1 MHSFLPFL
9 PLLLKKNLNI
19 QGLVKSIYIC
29 ELKKKRCS
37 ERCIWILYWLMQKS
51 SGSDQ
56 FELSNLCGRLRLRNT
71 YSLKSTYGS
80 HSLFHC
86 PQDSTILLRLSFLS
100 TGFYVIRIKNFLHKW
115 ILSQMSVST
124 LPHSFQKCRECYS
137 FILSH
142 NEMVWWENTGSEFNR
157 ILCECISGVY
167 FTRSHPLYPSW
178 AFTGL

>member
-1 MHSFLPFL
+1 
-9 PLLLKKNLNI
+9 
-19 QGLVKSIYIC
+19 
-29 ELKKKRCS
+29 
-37 ERCIWILYWLMQKS
+37 MQKS
-51 SGSDQ
+51 SVSDQ
-56 FELSNLCGRLRLRNT
+56 FELSNLCGRLRLRNI

-80 HSLFHC
+80 HPLFHC

-124 LPHSFQKCRECYS
+124 SPHSFQKCRECYS

-142 NEMVWWENTGSEFNR
+142 NEMVWWENTGSEFNT

-167 FTRSHPLYPSW
+167 FILLDHILCIPPELSLGFSLWILLASKFHGCAVHWQGTEVIAMALIGVCFFVLS
-178 AFTGL
+178 FM